1 MIITLDDLLDADEI
15 VPGLWQGAAP
25 RNWGQVKNQGFSTLV
40 LCAVEHQPDSVPGV
54 EVIRLPLLDEI
65 GLYNPDTLIY
75 QVRGVAQ
82 RVAARVLNK
91 QRCLVTCHMGL
102 NRSGI
107 VTAAALHFIT
117 GLPGV
122 DCARMVQSNRFGSLG
137 NRDFMK
143 ALSLLR

>member
-1 MIITLDDLLDADEI
+1 VIITLDNLIDADEI

-25 RNWGQVKNQGFSTLV
+25 RNWGEVANQGFNTLV
-40 LCAVEHQPDSVPGV
+40 LCAVEHQPKLVPGV
-54 EVIRLPLLDEI
+54 SILRTPLLDEV

-91 QRCLVTCHMGL
+91 QKCLVTCHMGL

-107 VTAAALHFIT
+107 ITAAALHFIT
-117 GLPGV
+117 GLPGIV
-122 DCARMVQSNRFGSLG
+122 CARMVQSKRFGALC
-137 NRDFMK
+137 NRDFVT
-143 ALSLLR
+143 ALSLLG